1 MRYTVPLEVDDPL
14 AVPSNR
20 KGYIAPGSLV
30 DDKCPYDYDIMGRHK
45 YKLIFYSSRFINN
58 LLNIQPIL
66 INDPSNFIFCQNLNI
81 LFFDRENEKRG

>member
-30 DDKCPYDYDIMGRHK
+30 DDKCSYDYNIMGRHK
-45 YKLIFYSSRFINN
+45 YKLIF
-58 LLNIQPIL
+58 IQTAASVISLKDPQSTFL
-66 INDPSNFIFCQNLNI
+66 I
-81 LFFDRENEKRG
+81 